1 MSFGPTDLGNY
12 VRLRN
17 LLDAFQKRALNYC
30 SSPEVAEVRSTRIDE
45 ILQVLTGNGELPP
58 EVNLATGC
66 PNCGVDEHCEGGACV
81 PNTAYSGVP
90 AGNGQP
96 MEDD

>member
-1 MSFGPTDLGNY
+1 MSFGPTDFGNY

-17 LLDAFQKRALNYC
+17 LLDGFQKRALNYC
-30 SSPEVAEVRSTRIDE
+30 SSPDDAQVRSTRVDE
-45 ILQVLTGNGELPP
+45 IFDALTGDGELPP

-81 PNTAYSGVP
+81 PNTAYLSPP
-90 AGNGQP
+90 AGNAQQI
-96 MEDD
+96 EDV

>member
-1 MSFGPTDLGNY
+1 MSFGPTDLVTY

-30 SSPEVAEVRSTRIDE
+30 SSPDFAEVRSTRVDQMF
-45 ILQVLTGNGELPP
+45 QVLTGNGELPP

-66 PNCGVDEHCEGGACV
+66 PNCGADEHCEGGACV
-81 PNTAYSGVP
+81 PNTAYLVLPEGANQQES
-90 AGNGQP
+90 N
-96 MEDD
+96 D